1 VTDVL
6 PRWDLTPFFPSLA
19 DPAVGAAVE
28 DVGAEMARLVALYD
42 EHDVRGGPP
51 RPIDASAV
59 AAFEAVIAATEV
71 VRERL
76 RLVNAYVAAHV
87 DTDAADDV
95 AAALQAD
102 LQSAASSLRPLGSRF
117 DAWVAS
123 LGAEALIAA
132 SPVAAGLAWPLR
144 KAEAASRHQLS
155 EDGEALAAE
164 LWLSAGSAWV
174 KLHGDVSARLLAE
187 VDLPSGR
194 ETLPITVVRNLGGDQ
209 DPAVRQ
215 AAHAAEVAAW
225 QSVEVPLAAAL
236 NGVKGETGVLNRR
249 RGWPD
254 DLAPALH
261 HNAVDRPTLDALTS
275 AVRAALPDFRR
286 YLRAKAGLLGHASRQ
301 LPWWDLLAPV
311 GAPGAPVSWDEAC
324 ATVERAFATYSPS
337 LQALARRAFAESW
350 VDAEPHDGKRGGAY
364 CMGFRGGESRVFMNF
379 AGTAD
384 SVSTLAHE
392 LGHAYHNTTLAGRGQ
407 LQRQTPMALAETAS
421 IFCET
426 VLVEAWLDGADD
438 RRRLVV
444 LDTDLTGSTQVVVD
458 IHSRFLFESR
468 LFERRARRPLAPAEL
483 CELMLEAQHEAYG
496 DALDPATLHPYMWA
510 VKPHYYATS
519 FYNWPYTFG
528 LLFGLGLFAC
538 FQEDPERFRAGY
550 DDLLSSTG
558 LAPAAELAARF
569 AIDITDEG
577 FWTTSLSVCR
587 DRIEAFCSLT
597 GD

>member
-1 VTDVL
+1 MTAVL

-19 DPAVGAAVE
+19 DPSVAAAVDE
-28 DVGAEMARLVALYD
+28 VGTEMARLVALYE
-42 EHDVRGGPP
+42 EHDVRGAPP
-51 RPIDASAV
+51 QPVDATAV
-59 AAFEAVIAATEV
+59 TAFEAVVAATEAA
-71 VRERL
+71 RERL

-87 DTDAADDV
+87 DTDAADDL

-102 LQSAASSLRPLGSRF
+102 LQSAASALRPLGSRF
-117 DAWVAS
+117 DAWIAS
-123 LGAEALIAA
+123 FGAEALIDA

-144 KAEAASRHQLS
+144 KAEASSRHQLS
-155 EDGEALAAE
+155 EAEEALAAE
-164 LWLSAGSAWV
+164 LWLSAGSAWT
-174 KLHGDVSARLLAE
+174 KLHGDVSARLMAE
-187 VDLPSGR
+187 VDLPTGA
-194 ETLPITVVRNLGGDQ
+194 EVLPITVVRNLAGHP
-209 DPAVRQ
+209 DPHVRQ
-215 AAHAAEVAAW
+215 AAHGAEVGAW
-225 QSVEVPLAAAL
+225 RSVEVPLAAAL

-261 HNAVDRPTLDALTS
+261 HNAVDRPTLDALTA
-275 AVRAALPDFRR
+275 AVRAGLPDFRR
-286 YLRAKAGLLGHASRQ
+286 YLRAKAGLLGHAKGQ

-311 GAPGAPVSWDEAC
+311 GPPAPPVTWGEAC

-337 LQALARRAFAESW
+337 LQALARRAIAESW
-350 VDAEPHDGKRGGAY
+350 VDAAPHDGKRGGAY
-364 CMGFRGGESRVFMNF
+364 CMGFRGGESRVFLNF

-384 SVSTLAHE
+384 SVATLAHE

-438 RRRLVV
+438 ERRLVV

-496 DALDPATLHPYMWA
+496 DALDAATLHPYMWA
-510 VKPHYYATS
+510 VKPHYYSTS
-519 FYNWPYTFG
+519 FYNWPYTYG
-528 LLFGLGLFAC
+528 LLFGLGLFAR

-550 DDLLSSTG
+550 DDLLSCTG

-569 AIDITDEG
+569 GIDVRDEG
-577 FWTTSLSVCR
+577 FWAASLSVCR
-587 DRIEAFCSLT
+587 DRIDAFCSLP